1 VKPLK
6 YRLLHFVRNDK
17 PRHMLGFVKA
27 EAIQNVVFRD
37 VLCLDVL
44 IVFKKEID
52 LIEFFFEDK
61 LILKFRSKTIGA
73 KA

>member
-1 VKPLK
+1 
-6 YRLLHFVRNDK
+6 
-17 PRHMLGFVKA
+17 MLGFVKA